1 MTSASWTEH
10 DQALHRTLK
19 TPDFLT
25 AYNIVSRVVGPAE
38 AMTHHPDIRF
48 GWGYVDI
55 TLTSHD
61 AGGVTDQDHAL
72 AAKIDEAIKPFGV

>member
-1 MTSASWTEH
+1 MTPASWTEH
-10 DQALHRTLK
+10 DQALHRNLK

-38 AMTHHPDIRF
+38 AMNHHPDIRF

-55 TLTSHD
+55 TLTSHE
-61 AGGVTDQDHAL
+61 AGGITDKDHAL